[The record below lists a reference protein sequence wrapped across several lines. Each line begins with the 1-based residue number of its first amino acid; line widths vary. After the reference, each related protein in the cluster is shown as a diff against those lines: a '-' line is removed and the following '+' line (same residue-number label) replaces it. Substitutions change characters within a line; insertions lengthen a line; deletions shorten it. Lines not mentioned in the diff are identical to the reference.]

1 MRVHSLL
8 AVFLLGA
15 FIAACSILPRTP
27 AQQLAYA
34 DASFTALVET
44 ATDLRDQGALTD
56 GQVDR
61 LGEYI
66 NRGNAVLSDAW
77 AALGQGDDDQAL
89 QYARVVN
96 SLLILIRSELEGRS

>member
-8 AVFLLGA
+8 AVFLLGV
-15 FIAACSILPRTP
+15 FIAACSILPKTP
-27 AQQLAYA
+27 AQPLAYA

-44 ATDLRDQGALTD
+44 AADLRDQGALTP
-56 GQVDR
+56 GQAER

-66 NRGNAVLSDAW
+66 NRGNDVLSHAW
-77 AALGQGDDDQAL
+77 ASLGQGDDEQAL
-89 QYARVVN
+89 QYARVIN